1 MGYKKFS
8 KKLHEKFDSAG
19 KQAVKKFLTSLK
31 KGYEVKENENKY
43 GVDLV
48 VYKNGKK
55 VAYAE
60 VEVRPAWKGAKFPY
74 EDLNIP
80 FRKQK
85 LLRNDLKTM
94 FFSINN
100 ELTHML
106 WCNAETILSSKVAT
120 VSNKYVKNEKFFKV
134 ELADLKY
141 EKL

>member
-8 KKLHEKFDSAG
+8 KKLHEKFDNAG

-31 KGYEVKENENKY
+31 KGYEVKENEDKY

-48 VYKNGKK
+48 VYKDGEK

-80 FRKQK
+80 FRKKK
-85 LLRNDLKTM
+85 LLCNELKTM

-106 WCNAETILSSKVAT
+106 WCNAKTILKSKTAFVT
-120 VSNKYVKNEKFFKV
+120 NKYVKNEKFFKV
-134 ELADLKY
+134 DLKDLKY